1 MQNTLKTAKMTVV
14 SKYFLNNDINENDG
28 TQMTGYL

>member
-14 SKYFLNNDINENDG
+14 SKYFLNNDIGENDG
-28 TQMTGYL
+28 TKTAGYL